1 MCYCQLF
8 ECICLLTGGWDMC
21 GGNVGLGG
29 LGAVGTGAEAGTG
42 GGIGAG
48 ASVAGFEICPPVSGG
63 DPPAPFAGGN
73 TCGEE
78 DGNSSAKYDESRYIL
93 AFNNLEKGIIIGN
106 LNCRMEYFTTR
117 VFLLRSLIILRNKL
131 FSAKRRFSRV

>member
-1 MCYCQLF
+1 
-8 ECICLLTGGWDMC
+8 MC

-29 LGAVGTGAEAGTG
+29 LGAVGADADTG

-63 DPPAPFAGGN
+63 DPPAPFAGGK

-78 DGNSSAKYDESRYIL
+78 DGNSS
-93 AFNNLEKGIIIGN
+93 EKGRKQQLEIEPG
-106 LNCRMEYFTTR
+106 LLYESGTR
-117 VFLLRSLIILRNKL
+117 
-131 FSAKRRFSRV
+131 

>member
-1 MCYCQLF
+1 
-8 ECICLLTGGWDMC
+8 MC

-48 ASVAGFEICPPVSGG
+48 ASVAGLEICPPVSGG
-63 DPPAPFAGGN
+63 DPPAPFAGGK

-78 DGNSSAKYDESRYIL
+78 EGNSSRKKKNKIKKVRYMLHRKRDIKVI
-93 AFNNLEKGIIIGN
+93 F
-106 LNCRMEYFTTR
+106 
-117 VFLLRSLIILRNKL
+117 IILKH
-131 FSAKRRFSRV
+131 

>member
-1 MCYCQLF
+1 M
-8 ECICLLTGGWDMC
+8 W

-48 ASVAGFEICPPVSGG
+48 ASVAGLEICPPVSGG
-63 DPPAPFAGGN
+63 DPPAPLAGGS

-78 DGNSSAKYDESRYIL
+78 DGNSSK
-93 AFNNLEKGIIIGN
+93 NNSFI
-106 LNCRMEYFTTR
+106 
-117 VFLLRSLIILRNKL
+117 SL
-131 FSAKRRFSRV
+131 